1 MVDLPAILIETA
13 RNTVI
18 ESNSGKESRLMKP
31 SLLFI
36 EDDLLQ
42 SDIIMSYLEQ
52 EFETVHVTDC
62 FKAQS
67 ELKKKKFD
75 VVLTDYMLPKMNG
88 LEFIQYLHSEH
99 LRIPAV
105 LLTASNNVR
114 TAFEALRIGAYDF
127 LSKDIGNCFLELLC
141 PVLHRTLKQYKLN
154 KHMSDAMRIV
164 EEEKNTALE
173 VCDSMSQGI
182 VIVDSNGFVSYSNIY
197 FKNHLAPLFEGGLEI
212 GDSLEILLQLIMSKQ
227 IHELYDLFNDLGSF
241 MNELQN
247 PSRIVEIA
255 VGCFFYDV
263 SLKKLS
269 NSSYAIIF
277 KDITQQKMEAN
288 ALNAILSYSPVPI
301 VTTDGEG
308 HVIFA
313 NKMAYDLTGYSYEDL
328 AKNNINQ
335 LFHIEGL
342 HFSNGMFDD
351 VQEYGENTKY
361 ERQYVQTADQ
371 RSIPVDISISAV
383 NIFGRKNIV
392 FSFVDVTST
401 VASEKRMLEASK
413 LTQSIIE
420 SSPFSIIATDT
431 EGQILA
437 VSPALEKLLW
447 YSKDE
452 IVGDHSISMF
462 LDQYELEHALHASED
477 EGNPAST
484 MDILIGKAHD
494 NVVESREWTCVRKDG
509 STVPISLT
517 ASVLKSHDNTITGY
531 VFILL
536 DITEQKKAHEYITH
550 IAHHDE
556 LTGLPNRSLMRD
568 RIQNNIARLKR
579 YDEKFAV
586 LLIDLDHFK
595 RINDSL
601 GHMAGDELLKEV
613 SARMRNCLRESDT
626 VCRIGGDEFVVILN
640 NIDTTN
646 DVEVIVKK
654 VIHAVSEPVK
664 IGQNTIMVTFSL
676 GVSMAPDH
684 SSDLDDLLRF
694 ADIAMYA
701 AKNKGRNNFHF
712 FSEALEL
719 ESMQKMFVEQS
730 LYSAYEN
737 KHLVMHYQPQID
749 MKTNQI
755 VGFESLIRWVSPER
769 GVIYPDQFLS
779 SAETSGFIVTLGEW
793 IMSQSIA
800 DVKRLSLQDG
810 RQYKI
815 AVNVSAR
822 QFDKANFVERVLAI
836 LQEHDFPPEYL
847 QIEIT
852 ESVILHKSEQSLTH
866 FKKLKEHNVSIA
878 LDDFGTGYSSM
889 SYITHYPIDT
899 LKIDRS
905 FMDLSRHENKTVIS
919 AVAAIA
925 KSMNLNLVA
934 EGIENIEQLAFVKL
948 KGAQLAQGYY
958 YSRPVDIGDVKK
970 IQY

>member
-1 MVDLPAILIETA
+1 
-13 RNTVI
+13 
-18 ESNSGKESRLMKP
+18 MKP

-212 GDSLEILLQLIMSKQ
+212 GDSLETLLQLIMSKQ

-654 VIHAVSEPVK
+654 IIHAVSEPVK

-822 QFDKANFVERVLAI
+822 QFDKANFVERVLTI

-958 YSRPVDIGDVKK
+958 YSRPVDISDVKK

>member
-1 MVDLPAILIETA
+1 
-13 RNTVI
+13 
-18 ESNSGKESRLMKP
+18 
-31 SLLFI
+31 
-36 EDDLLQ
+36 
-42 SDIIMSYLEQ
+42 
-52 EFETVHVTDC
+52 
-62 FKAQS
+62 
-67 ELKKKKFD
+67 
-75 VVLTDYMLPKMNG
+75 
-88 LEFIQYLHSEH
+88 
-99 LRIPAV
+99 
-105 LLTASNNVR
+105 
-114 TAFEALRIGAYDF
+114 
-127 LSKDIGNCFLELLC
+127 
-141 PVLHRTLKQYKLN
+141 
-154 KHMSDAMRIV
+154 
-164 EEEKNTALE
+164 
-173 VCDSMSQGI
+173 
-182 VIVDSNGFVSYSNIY
+182 
-197 FKNHLAPLFEGGLEI
+197 
-212 GDSLEILLQLIMSKQ
+212 
-227 IHELYDLFNDLGSF
+227 
-241 MNELQN
+241 
-247 PSRIVEIA
+247 
-255 VGCFFYDV
+255 
-263 SLKKLS
+263 
-269 NSSYAIIF
+269 
-277 KDITQQKMEAN
+277 
-288 ALNAILSYSPVPI
+288 
-301 VTTDGEG
+301 
-308 HVIFA
+308 
-313 NKMAYDLTGYSYEDL
+313 
-328 AKNNINQ
+328 
-335 LFHIEGL
+335 
-342 HFSNGMFDD
+342 
-351 VQEYGENTKY
+351 
-361 ERQYVQTADQ
+361 
-371 RSIPVDISISAV
+371 
-383 NIFGRKNIV
+383 
-392 FSFVDVTST
+392 
-401 VASEKRMLEASK
+401 
-413 LTQSIIE
+413 
-420 SSPFSIIATDT
+420 
-431 EGQILA
+431 
-437 VSPALEKLLW
+437 
-447 YSKDE
+447 
-452 IVGDHSISMF
+452 
-462 LDQYELEHALHASED
+462 
-477 EGNPAST
+477 
-484 MDILIGKAHD
+484 
-494 NVVESREWTCVRKDG
+494 
-509 STVPISLT
+509 
-517 ASVLKSHDNTITGY
+517 
-531 VFILL
+531 
-536 DITEQKKAHEYITH
+536 
-550 IAHHDE
+550 
-556 LTGLPNRSLMRD
+556 
-568 RIQNNIARLKR
+568 
-579 YDEKFAV
+579 
-586 LLIDLDHFK
+586 
-595 RINDSL
+595 
-601 GHMAGDELLKEV
+601 
-613 SARMRNCLRESDT
+613 RESDT

-654 VIHAVSEPVK
+654 IIHAVSEPVK

-822 QFDKANFVERVLAI
+822 QFDKANFVERVLTI

-958 YSRPVDIGDVKK
+958 YSRPVDISDVKK

>member
-212 GDSLEILLQLIMSKQ
+212 GDSLETLLQLIMSKQ

-494 NVVESREWTCVRKDG
+494 NVVESSEWTCVRKDG

-654 VIHAVSEPVK
+654 IIHAVSEPVK

-958 YSRPVDIGDVKK
+958 YSRPVDISDVKK

>member
-114 TAFEALRIGAYDF
+114 TAFEALRIGAYGF

>member
-212 GDSLEILLQLIMSKQ
+212 GDSLETLLQLIMSKQ

-654 VIHAVSEPVK
+654 IIHAVSEPVK

-822 QFDKANFVERVLAI
+822 QFDKANFVERVLTI

-958 YSRPVDIGDVKK
+958 YSRPVDISDVKK

>member
-1 MVDLPAILIETA
+1 
-13 RNTVI
+13 
-18 ESNSGKESRLMKP
+18 MKP

-212 GDSLEILLQLIMSKQ
+212 GDSLETLLQLIMSKQ

-494 NVVESREWTCVRKDG
+494 NVVESSEWTCVRKDG

-654 VIHAVSEPVK
+654 IIHAVSEPVK

-958 YSRPVDIGDVKK
+958 YSRPVDISDVKK

>member
-1 MVDLPAILIETA
+1 
-13 RNTVI
+13 
-18 ESNSGKESRLMKP
+18 
-31 SLLFI
+31 
-36 EDDLLQ
+36 
-42 SDIIMSYLEQ
+42 
-52 EFETVHVTDC
+52 
-62 FKAQS
+62 
-67 ELKKKKFD
+67 
-75 VVLTDYMLPKMNG
+75 
-88 LEFIQYLHSEH
+88 
-99 LRIPAV
+99 
-105 LLTASNNVR
+105 
-114 TAFEALRIGAYDF
+114 
-127 LSKDIGNCFLELLC
+127 
-141 PVLHRTLKQYKLN
+141 
-154 KHMSDAMRIV
+154 V

-212 GDSLEILLQLIMSKQ
+212 GDSLETLLQLIMSKQ

-654 VIHAVSEPVK
+654 IIHAVSEPVK

-822 QFDKANFVERVLAI
+822 QFDKANFVERVLTI

-958 YSRPVDIGDVKK
+958 YSRPVDISDVKK